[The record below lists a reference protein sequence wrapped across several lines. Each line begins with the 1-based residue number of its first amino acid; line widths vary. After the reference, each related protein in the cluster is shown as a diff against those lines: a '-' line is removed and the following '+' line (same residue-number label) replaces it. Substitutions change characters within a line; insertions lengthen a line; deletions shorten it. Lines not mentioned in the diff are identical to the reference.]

1 MEQSKRKKKD
11 RLEICSVCN
20 APLNASKRKTV
31 FDVLN
36 NELGW
41 FCKKCHTMYDNEN
54 KIIELGN
61 FESDE
66 IGIA

>member
-1 MEQSKRKKKD
+1 M
-11 RLEICSVCN
+11 CN
-20 APLNASKRKTV
+20 TPLNASKRKTV
-31 FDVLN
+31 FDILQ

-41 FCKKCHTMYDNEN
+41 YCKKCYTMYDSEN

-61 FESDE
+61 FESDK

>member
-1 MEQSKRKKKD
+1 LEQSKRKKKD
-11 RLEICSVCN
+11 RLEVCSVCN
-20 APLNASKRKTV
+20 TPLNPSKRKTV